1 MNNKLNLV
9 RRLFHFGLGGLVLFV
24 LVITGSIIYLWLT
37 TPEVTWL
44 QKTNPQETAM
54 MQYRAEGLSHN
65 DNSLQRRWKWVELS
79 DISPDLVRAVIIV
92 EDQTF
97 YHHRGFDW
105 KAIRRALNKNIE
117 KKRIIRGGSTIT
129 QQLAK
134 NIFLKPSRSLTRKI
148 RETLITYYLEE
159 ALSKDRILELYLNVI
174 EWGPEIYGIE
184 AASQFYFRKSSGELS
199 IAEAIRLASVLNNP
213 HRFSPL
219 IDNSRRMMQKRYQ
232 IAMVM
237 LQTRAINFDE
247 FYDVL
252 AGLSIAFGEDGIV
265 PFSRRDSRILRR
277 LSDFR
282 DPKKDTHYNR

>member
-1 MNNKLNLV
+1 
-9 RRLFHFGLGGLVLFV
+9 
-24 LVITGSIIYLWLT
+24 
-37 TPEVTWL
+37 
-44 QKTNPQETAM
+44 M